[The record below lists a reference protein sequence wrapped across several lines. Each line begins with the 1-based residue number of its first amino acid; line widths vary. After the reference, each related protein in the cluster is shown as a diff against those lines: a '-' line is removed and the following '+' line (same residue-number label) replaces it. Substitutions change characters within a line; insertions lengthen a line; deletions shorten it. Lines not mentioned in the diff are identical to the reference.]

1 MLQTQKILI
10 ENNNWKE
17 ILSSAPYNLKIVEK
31 TLNGVDYVLLKYN
44 QIESSFYEEVVKEC
58 RGIIFRKNDWKVV
71 CFPFKKF
78 FTYGEIYADTIDF
91 DSARVQEK
99 VDGSIIKLWYDN
111 AWIISTNGLIDAK
124 EATTPLGY
132 SFKDLFIEGLMN
144 NIDSL
149 DDFYASLNKDY
160 TYIFEM
166 VNPLSKVVIA
176 YNKPDVY
183 HIGTRNNITL
193 EELNVDINIH
203 KPKTYSFDSLEDVV
217 SMSKTLPFSE
227 EGYVVVD
234 KNWNRIKIKSPS
246 YLAVS
251 RIKNNGALS
260 AKRIMDVILKNEQSE
275 VLSIFPEY
283 TEYFNFV
290 EEIFLKF
297 KNKIL
302 LDIEEIR
309 NLKFNSKKEF
319 AERVIKTQLSPF
331 FFNVFDG
338 KMTYDDLNIY
348 LLEYYGS
355 EKIVNLLKIKDKIYD
370 NKFEN

>member
-10 ENNNWKE
+10 ENDNWKE

-44 QIESSFYEEVVKEC
+44 QIDSSFYEEVVKEC
-58 RGIIFRKNDWKVV
+58 RGIIFRKNDWKIV

-78 FTYGEIYADTIDF
+78 FSYGGIYADTIDF
-91 DSARVQEK
+91 DTAKVQEK

-111 AWIISTNGLIDAK
+111 AWIISTNGLIDAE

-144 NIDSL
+144 NIDNL

-193 EELNVDINIH
+193 EELDVDINIH
-203 KPKTYSFDSLEDVV
+203 KPKNYFFNSLEDVIL
-217 SMSKTLPFSE
+217 MAKNLPFSY

-260 AKRIMDVILKNEQSE
+260 AKKIMEIILKNEQSE
-275 VLSIFPEY
+275 VLAIFPEY

-297 KNKIL
+297 KNKAL

-309 NLKFNSKKEF
+309 NLKFESKKEF
-319 AERVIKTQLSPF
+319 AIKATKTQISPF
-331 FFNVFDG
+331 LFNVYDG
-338 KMTYDDLNIY
+338 KMNYDDFNLY
-348 LLEYYGS
+348 LLEYGS
-355 EKIVNLLKIKDKIYD
+355 EKLVNLLKIKDKICD
-370 NKFEN
+370 KIF

>member
-111 AWIISTNGLIDAK
+111 AWIISTNGLIDAE
-124 EATTPLGY
+124 EATTSLGF

-144 NIDSL
+144 NIDNL

-246 YLAVS
+246 YLAE
-251 RIKNNGALS
+251 NNGALS

-319 AERVIKTQLSPF
+319 AERVIKATITILF
-331 FFNVFDG
+331 
-338 KMTYDDLNIY
+338 
-348 LLEYYGS
+348 
-355 EKIVNLLKIKDKIYD
+355 
-370 NKFEN
+370 

>member
-10 ENNNWKE
+10 ENDNWKE

-44 QIESSFYEEVVKEC
+44 QIESSFYEEIVKEC
-58 RGIIFRKNDWKVV
+58 RGIIFRKNDWKIV

-78 FTYGEIYADTIDF
+78 FSYGEIYADTINF
-91 DSARVQEK
+91 DTAKIQEK
-99 VDGSIIKLWYDN
+99 IDGSIIKLWYDN
-111 AWIISTNGLIDAK
+111 NSWIISTNGLIDAE

-144 NIDSL
+144 NIDNL
-149 DDFYASLNKDY
+149 NDFYASLNKDY

-166 VNPLSKVVIA
+166 VNLLSKVVIA

-193 EELNVDINIH
+193 KELDVDINIH
-203 KPKTYSFDSLEDVV
+203 KPKNYSFNNLDDVV
-217 SMSKTLPFSE
+217 SMSKTLPFNN

-251 RIKNNGALS
+251 RIKNIGALS
-260 AKRIMDVILKNEQSE
+260 AKRIMDIILKNEQSE
-275 VLSIFPEY
+275 VLAIFPEY

-290 EEIFLKF
+290 ENIFLKF
-297 KNKIL
+297 KNNIL
-302 LDIEEIR
+302 KDIQEIK
-309 NLKFNSKKEF
+309 NLKFNNKKEF
-319 AERVIKTQLSPF
+319 AEKVIKTQLSSF
-331 FFNVFDG
+331 FFIVYDG
-338 KMTYDDLNIY
+338 KLTYDDLNLFLIK
-348 LLEYYGS
+348 YYGS
-355 EKIVNLLKIKDKIYD
+355 EKLVDLLKIKDKIYD
-370 NKFEN
+370 KIF